1 MFGIDAEILLII
13 VLVAVA
19 AGGLAYSVLFRTIE
33 TEQKVDKR
41 FKQVKLAETDGRVLK
56 AARDNLNEAAK
67 RKKSVQESLKDLE
80 EKQKKKVN
88 HTSPP
93 LKIAL
98 QQTGW
103 SLNVTQFYII
113 SIISAFLFA
122 GATLAFGGPLLI
134 TAGMAIVGGL
144 GVPRW
149 VVGFKRKRRFKAFLN
164 EFPNA
169 LDVMVRSIRSGLP
182 INDSLRLIAS
192 ESQEPLRSEFKRVVE
207 SQQLGMTVPE
217 ACARLHENIPLPE
230 TNFFAIVVAIQ
241 AQAGGN
247 LSEALANLS
256 RVLRDRKKMKAKVN
270 ALSMEA
276 KASAAIIGSL
286 PFVIVILVYL
296 TTPTYITP
304 LFTDPRGNIILGAS
318 VVWMTIGILVMRK
331 MIDFDI

>member
-56 AARDNLNEAAK
+56 AARDNLNEAAR

-113 SIISAFLFA
+113 SIVSAFLLA

-331 MIDFDI
+331 MIDFEI

>member
-41 FKQVKLAETDGRVLK
+41 FKQVKLAETDGRALK

-113 SIISAFLFA
+113 SIVSAFLFA

-296 TTPTYITP
+296 TTPTYIMP

-331 MIDFDI
+331 MIDFEI